1 MRDMMHKISADIVRY
16 CTEHGVGTVV
26 IGASKGWKQGTD
38 MGKEN
43 NQNFVSI
50 PHDRL
55 RKMILYKAGNAG
67 IRVVLQEESY
77 TSKADISAMDP
88 MPVYGREDGT
98 PSFSGRRVR
107 RGLYACSGGY
117 RINADCSGAANILRK
132 AFPGA
137 WEGTEDFRF
146 LAYPETKGWKEL
158 QRGRRA

>member
-88 MPVYGREDGT
+88 MPV
-98 PSFSGRRVR
+98 
-107 RGLYACSGGY
+107 
-117 RINADCSGAANILRK
+117 
-132 AFPGA
+132 
-137 WEGTEDFRF
+137 
-146 LAYPETKGWKEL
+146 
-158 QRGRRA
+158 

>member
-98 PSFSGRRVR
+98 PSFSG
-107 RGLYACSGGY
+107 
-117 RINADCSGAANILRK
+117 SGAANILRK